1 MRTLYVDV
9 YFLINFT
16 VDVLALYFAAIFS
29 KVPTTSPRLII
40 SALIGSFGAVG
51 IVFLPEIALL
61 KLFASLILLFV
72 ICCVATSPVRIKRK
86 LKLGFAFVIFEALFG
101 GLVTYTWGILD
112 RFLGNYFAG
121 AEGGAVNRKML
132 FFSAIILLSIGVFKM
147 IVSFFSNIQS
157 EGYVNLEICFLDKV
171 KVVDAFVDSGNLAV
185 DPMDMTPVMLIK
197 PDAAGGI
204 IPDNI
209 INLGDPDLLDKK
221 ARRRIR
227 LIPISRGGATH
238 VLTGIKPD
246 RVTVLKGDTRED
258 VNVTLAIDRE
268 GGSFGGYGALMPS
281 AALDDVIR

>member
-9 YFLINFT
+9 YFMINFT

-29 KVPTTSPRLII
+29 KVPTTSARLII
-40 SALIGSFGAVG
+40 AALVGAFGAVG

-61 KLFASLILLFV
+61 KLILSLLLL
-72 ICCVATSPVRIKRK
+72 CVMGYIATKPVKIRRK
-86 LKLGFAFVIFEALFG
+86 LRFGFAFVIFEALFG

-112 RFLGNYFAG
+112 KFLSNYLSG
-121 AEGGAVNRKML
+121 VQGGAVNRKML
-132 FFSAIILLSIGVFKM
+132 FLSVIILLSIGVFKM

-157 EGYVNLEICFLDKV
+157 EGSVNLEICFLDKV
-171 KVVDAFVDSGNLAV
+171 KIVDAFVDSGNLAV

-197 PDAAGGI
+197 SDAADGI

-209 INLGDPDLLDKK
+209 INLTDPDVVDKN

-227 LIPISRGGATH
+227 LIPISRGGSTH

-246 RVTVLKGDTRED
+246 RVTVVSGDVRED
-258 VNVTLAIDRE
+258 INVTLAIDRE
-268 GGSFGGYGALMPS
+268 GGTFGGFGALMPS